1 MSPTKYVITSLQKS
15 IVIKEIAAY
24 KKSQPSLLW
33 RTHSLQIGQF
43 EINTPARHQVVVAT
57 VLHDLALVKHV
68 DDISVLD
75 RAEAMCNSNRR
86 APLGSRVEGILDNAF
101 RGRVECRGGFVEQA
115 VLLLERDSRKTPE
128 KNGHLQNLGVAKQG
142 TRNSDALALASREKG
157 SLCTNKSVEAFRKGH
172 LGSR

>member
-1 MSPTKYVITSLQKS
+1 MSPTTYVITSLQKS
-15 IVIKEIAAY
+15 IVIKETAAY
-24 KKSQPSLLW
+24 KKSQPSLLR

-57 VLHDLALVKHV
+57 ILHDLALVKHV

-86 APLGSRVEGILDNAF
+86 ASLGSRVECILDNAF

-115 VLLLERDSRKTPE
+115 VLLLEREIAE
-128 KNGHLQNLGVAKQG
+128 KRQKRMD
-142 TRNSDALALASREKG
+142 TYR
-157 SLCTNKSVEAFRKGH
+157 T
-172 LGSR
+172 LGSRSRARAIAMRWR